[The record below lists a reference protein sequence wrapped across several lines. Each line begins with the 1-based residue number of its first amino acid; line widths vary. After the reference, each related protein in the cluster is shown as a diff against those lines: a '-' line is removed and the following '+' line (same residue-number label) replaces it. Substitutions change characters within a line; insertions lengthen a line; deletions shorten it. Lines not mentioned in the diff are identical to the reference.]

1 MNKTMRIY
9 LETSVISHLDAPDRP
24 DRTEDTLLLWK
35 EVLAGKYDIVVGEPV
50 MAELEKC
57 REPKQSFM
65 MGELAKIPYDLIAE
79 TDESKRLAAEYIR
92 VGGLPRKSGVDA
104 RHIALAALTG
114 CDAIVSWNFSHIVN
128 IRAMSTVDAVN
139 RRERLKPL
147 LILSPSALL
156 GGKDL

>member
-1 MNKTMRIY
+1 MNKKMRIY

-57 REPKQSFM
+57 REPKRTFM
-65 MGELAKIPYDLIAE
+65 MEELKKVRYNWVVE
-79 TDESKRLAAEYIR
+79 TEETEQLAAEYIR
-92 VGGLPRKSGVDA
+92 VGGLPRKSEVDA
-104 RHIALAALTG
+104 QHIALATLAG

-147 LILSPSALL
+147 LILSPSILL